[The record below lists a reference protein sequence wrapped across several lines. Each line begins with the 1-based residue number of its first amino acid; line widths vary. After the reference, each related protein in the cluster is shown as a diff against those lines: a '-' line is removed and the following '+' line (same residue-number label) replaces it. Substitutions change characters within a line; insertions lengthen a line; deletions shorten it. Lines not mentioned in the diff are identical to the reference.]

1 LGASTTKSTRS
12 PAISTRGNALNNFV
26 DLRDDDAAF
35 KMGCLDDS
43 WRVLGVRTGVKVS
56 FPIGT
61 DRSDQCDMRREIH
74 EVTRKKL
81 NVSVDSA
88 ELDLTC
94 V

>member
-1 LGASTTKSTRS
+1 
-12 PAISTRGNALNNFV
+12 
-26 DLRDDDAAF
+26 
-35 KMGCLDDS
+35 MGCLDDS

-56 FPIGT
+56 FPIGA
-61 DRSDQCDMRREIH
+61 DRSDQRDMRREIH
-74 EVTRKKL
+74 EVARKKL